1 MEKPAFSTM
10 ETLEYSEADLGRICS
25 RAYELY
31 EQRGRVHGYDFD
43 DWVKAESE
51 VRQAKVKTATQALG
65 YIR

>member
-1 MEKPAFSTM
+1 MEKPTFSTA
-10 ETLEYSEADLGRICS
+10 ETLQYTEADVGRICS

-51 VRQAKVKTATQALG
+51 VLATQLKTAT
-65 YIR
+65 R